1 MTPTRGL
8 IPSRHCRWA
17 SLWMLLFQLGS
28 HYGAT
33 EDRQQRAY
41 RVGDTVHLELR
52 QNISASEMDDV
63 QWKFNNQIISK
74 KRNITHQNKEKYRIF
89 RNGAL
94 QIHDGRKTGSGNY
107 SVIIYN
113 RTGHHITEEETL
125 LTFLEPVS
133 GIRVWRSCSESRNI
147 TITCSVETGDD
158 VQFLWTWTLNGTN
171 QSMKSSP
178 KSEEHTSHI
187 QFEDDVPEELMCEAS
202 NAVSE
207 IRTKALLCRGYW
219 STLAASVLF
228 LNVVLWV
235 GFVTVTRKMRTDEK
249 VTEENIYLEMR
260 GFMKNITPPEQSRT
274 SPPENSTYVNLK

>member
-1 MTPTRGL
+1 
-8 IPSRHCRWA
+8 
-17 SLWMLLFQLGS
+17 LLQPCFKKHLLSSTGATERFQS
-28 HYGAT
+28 INFISIFIVSGAT

-125 LTFLEPVS
+125 LTFLGHS
-133 GIRVWRSCSESRNI
+133 
-147 TITCSVETGDD
+147 
-158 VQFLWTWTLNGTN
+158 
-171 QSMKSSP
+171 
-178 KSEEHTSHI
+178 
-187 QFEDDVPEELMCEAS
+187 
-202 NAVSE
+202 
-207 IRTKALLCRGYW
+207 
-219 STLAASVLF
+219 
-228 LNVVLWV
+228 
-235 GFVTVTRKMRTDEK
+235 
-249 VTEENIYLEMR
+249 
-260 GFMKNITPPEQSRT
+260 
-274 SPPENSTYVNLK
+274 